1 MKKLFVSVLIIIL
14 MYVSFVMCA
23 KSKKEDLN
31 RVENSSYSEEISW
44 R

>member
-1 MKKLFVSVLIIIL
+1 MKKIFISIIIVIL

-23 KSKKEDLN
+23 KSKQEDLEQ
-31 RVENSSYSEEISW
+31 VENKSYSEEISW